1 MRAGPA
7 GAHRQAGLMR
17 TEATQLCVEET
28 QIAGAQA
35 GPGAAKERYTP

>member
-7 GAHRQAGLMR
+7 GAHCQAGSMR
-17 TEATQLCVEET
+17 TEATQPCVEEA

-35 GPGAAKERYTP
+35 GPGATKEMYTP

>member
-7 GAHRQAGLMR
+7 GAHCQAGSMR
-17 TEATQLCVEET
+17 TEATQPGVEEA

-35 GPGAAKERYTP
+35 GPGVAKEMHAP